1 MCYYVDTQITRKAVK
16 EIYGVY
22 TEKADFKSAI
32 FLNGFSHPEIPV
44 IFDESPD
51 TLSTASWGL
60 IPFWAKDRAI
70 QKQTL
75 NAKIETIKEKP
86 SFKNNY
92 NKRCLVLVNGFYEW
106 KWLDDKGK
114 QKNKH
119 YLTVKDQEIFSLGGI
134 YSRWTDKE
142 SGEEVAT
149 VTIVTTQANEL
160 MAEIHNSK
168 HRMPVILHHKIEKEW
183 LSDRDIETF
192 AFPNHESELLAINLD
207 MNDEPTTLFG

>member
-1 MCYYVDTQITRKAVK
+1 MCYYVDSDLTKQAVK
-16 EIYGVY
+16 EIYGVQTY
-22 TEKADFKSAI
+22 FVDFKPSK
-32 FLNGFSHPEIPV
+32 FLNGFSHPQLPI
-44 IFDESPD
+44 IMDETRD
-51 TLSTASWGL
+51 ILSTATWGL
-60 IPFWAKDRAI
+60 IPFWAKDRTI

-86 SFKNNY
+86 SFKNSF

-114 QKNKH
+114 QKHKH

-134 YSRWTDKE
+134 YSNWTNKE
-142 SGEEVAT
+142 TGEELTT
-149 VTIVTTQANEL
+149 VSIVTTQANKL

-168 HRMPVILHHKIEKEW
+168 HRMPIVLHHNIEKQW
-183 LSDRDIETF
+183 LSDRDIEEF

-207 MNDEPTTLFG
+207 NQQIQTELF

>member
-1 MCYYVDTQITRKAVK
+1 MCYYVDTSLTKQAIK
-16 EIYGVY
+16 EVYGVQ
-22 TEKADFKSAI
+22 TDFADYKPTK
-32 FLNGFSHPEIPV
+32 FLNGFSHPQIP
-44 IFDESPD
+44 IIMDESAD

-86 SFKNNY
+86 SFKNNF

-106 KWLDDKGK
+106 KWLDEKGK

-119 YLTVKDQEIFSLGGI
+119 FLTVKDQQIFSLGGI
-134 YSRWTDKE
+134 YSNWTDKAT
-142 SGEEVAT
+142 SEEITT
-149 VTIVTTQANEL
+149 VSIVTTQANEL

-168 HRMPVILHHKIEKEW
+168 HRMPVVLHHNIEKQW
-183 LSDRDIETF
+183 LSNKDIEDF

-207 MNDEPTTLFG
+207 SSQEPTTLF

>member
-1 MCYYVDTQITRKAVK
+1 MCYYVDSSLTKQAIK
-16 EIYGVY
+16 EIYGVETSHAEY
-22 TEKADFKSAI
+22 KPTK
-32 FLNGFSHPEIPV
+32 FLNGFSHPQIP
-44 IFDESPD
+44 IIMDESRD
-51 TLSTASWGL
+51 VLSTASWGL
-60 IPFWAKDRAI
+60 IPFWAKDIAI

-92 NKRCLVLVNGFYEW
+92 NKRCLVLVKGFYEW

-114 QKNKH
+114 QKHKH

-134 YSRWTDKE
+134 YSNWTDKD
-142 SGEEVAT
+142 SGEELTT
-149 VTIVTTQANEL
+149 VSIVTTAANEL

-168 HRMPVILHHKIEKEW
+168 HRMPVVLHHNIEKQW

-207 MNDEPTTLFG
+207 GESEQLNLF

>member
-1 MCYYVDTQITRKAVK
+1 MCYYVDTSLTKQAIK
-16 EIYGVY
+16 EIYGVQ
-22 TEKADFKSAI
+22 TDFAVFKPTK
-32 FLNGFSHPEIPV
+32 FLNGFAHPQIP
-44 IFDESPD
+44 IIIDESAD
-51 TLSTASWGL
+51 ILSTASWGL

-86 SFKNNY
+86 SFKNNF

-106 KWLDDKGK
+106 KWLDEKGK

-119 YLTVKDQEIFSLGGI
+119 YLTVKDQQIFSLGGI
-134 YSRWTDKE
+134 YSNWTDKAT
-142 SGEEVAT
+142 GEEFTT
-149 VTIVTTQANEL
+149 VSIVTTQANEL

-168 HRMPVILHHKIEKEW
+168 HRMPIVLHHNIEKQW
-183 LSDRDIETF
+183 LSNKDIEDF

-207 MNDEPTTLFG
+207 DQQIQTELF

>member
-1 MCYYVDTQITRKAVK
+1 MCYYVDIELTRQAIK

-22 TEKADFKSAI
+22 TESADFKPAK
-32 FLNGFSHPEIPV
+32 FLNGFSHPQIPV
-44 IFDESPD
+44 ILDESTD
-51 TLSTASWGL
+51 VLSTASWGF

-92 NKRCLVLVNGFYEW
+92 NKRCLVLVKGFYEW

-114 QKNKH
+114 QKHKH
-119 YLTVKDQEIFSLGGI
+119 YLTVKDQDIFSLGGI
-134 YSRWTDKE
+134 YSNWTDKRT
-142 SGEEVAT
+142 GEQITSVS
-149 VTIVTTQANEL
+149 IVTTQANEL

-168 HRMPVILHHKIEKEW
+168 HRMPIVLHHNMEKAW

-192 AFPNHESELLAINLD
+192 AFPNHESELCATNLD
-207 MNDEPTTLFG
+207 GGLFN